1 MVVVGLVVVHG
12 RVGWSEGVV
21 FVSFI
26 LGATASLK
34 IVASWVR
41 ARSVEAF
48 IGLNGVA
55 GDGFWRAV
63 MMSDAACC
71 IISRDD
77 VFGMGTRDGRDY
89 TVSTIRNLL
98 GLGM

>member
-1 MVVVGLVVVHG
+1 MVAVGLVVALG
-12 RVGWSEGVV
+12 WDGWSEGVV
-21 FVSFI
+21 FGSFT

-55 GDGFWRAV
+55 GDGF
-63 MMSDAACC
+63 
-71 IISRDD
+71 
-77 VFGMGTRDGRDY
+77 
-89 TVSTIRNLL
+89 
-98 GLGM
+98 